1 MRLRIRLRAV
11 DVDRLALNVFFG
23 EGGDRLVTH
32 LPAPTE
38 ARSVSQ
44 T

>member
-1 MRLRIRLRAV
+1 MSLRIRLRTV
-11 DVDRLALNVFFG
+11 DVDRIALNIFFG
-23 EGGDRLVTH
+23 EGGNRLVTH